1 MDDERREFLK
11 VTAVASVGALLL
23 PACSDS
29 SAEPLP
35 SARTAFI
42 VGTADVAQSL
52 ADNAL
57 ENNVYWF
64 DNNSLLGSKNQGS
77 DHLITV
83 VRRGD
88 TVMWLTSGLQVE
100 TDISI
105 AGITGPAAAITN
117 PLAGQFA
124 LGVSMWTG
132 KIADQAASGLYA
144 YTVTLQVETRV
155 MTMSKPLF
163 LQVL

>member
-1 MDDERREFLK
+1 MDDERRQFLK
-11 VTAVASVGALLL
+11 VTAAASVGALLL

-35 SARTAFI
+35 SARAAFI
-42 VGTADVAQSL
+42 VGVADVAQSL

-57 ENNVYWF
+57 ENNLYWF
-64 DNNSLLGSKNQGS
+64 DNSSLLGSKNQGT

-83 VRRGD
+83 LRRGD
-88 TVMWLTSGLQVE
+88 RLMWLTSGLQVE

-105 AGITGPAAAITN
+105 AGITGPAAAIAN
-117 PLAGQFA
+117 PVAGQFA
-124 LGVSMWTG
+124 LGISMWTG

-144 YTVTLQVETRV
+144 YNIALQVETRV
-155 MTMSKPLF
+155 MTMTKPLF